1 MGTEHWRSAEPVQ
14 PLDGV
19 DVTVESLGQ
28 RWRIVHV
35 AGELDMVTAPA
46 LRAVVT
52 GVFSDG
58 LLTGRTLVFDLTSVD
73 FIGSSGIAVLAEAVQ
88 LADTIGLPPVRV
100 VLAARPVRRAVE
112 VTGMD
117 AVLAIFPDLVTATS
131 D

>member
-1 MGTEHWRSAEPVQ
+1 MGSEQWRPAEAVR
-14 PLDGV
+14 PLEGI
-19 DVTVESLGQ
+19 DVTVESMGHQ
-28 RWRIVHV
+28 WRVVHV
-35 AGELDMVTAPA
+35 AGELDMVTSPS
-46 LRAVVT
+46 LRSVVAD
-52 GVFSDG
+52 VFSDG

-88 LADTIGLPPVRV
+88 LAGKTGLPPVRV

-117 AVLAIFPDLVTATS
+117 AVLAIFPDLATAIA

>member
-1 MGTEHWRSAEPVQ
+1 MGTEHRRTAEPVQ
-14 PLDGV
+14 PLDGI
-19 DVTVESLGQ
+19 DVTVESLGHQ
-28 RWRIVHV
+28 WRIVHV
-35 AGELDMVTAPA
+35 AGELDMVTSPS
-46 LRAVVT
+46 LHAVVT
-52 GVFSDG
+52 EVFSDG

-88 LADTIGLPPVRV
+88 LANTVGLPPVRV

-117 AVLAIFPDLVTATS
+117 AVLAIFPDLAAATS